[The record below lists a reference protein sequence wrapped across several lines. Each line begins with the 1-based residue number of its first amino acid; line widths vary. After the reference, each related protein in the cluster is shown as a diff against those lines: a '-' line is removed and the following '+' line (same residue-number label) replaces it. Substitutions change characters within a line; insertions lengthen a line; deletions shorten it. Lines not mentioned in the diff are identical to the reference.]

1 MKASNQHFY
10 PRMTAKWSI
19 FAAFLT
25 FTFFSFQVFP
35 LFKSAEDKAKVHH
48 YKAIKFNQAGKLK
61 KAMKE
66 LKKAL
71 RLDRKNEYLVDLA
84 NLYAKKGELKKAFN
98 TVGKVAVKDGSP
110 HINKV
115 ELLAWKAYYAISIG
129 ERFAP
134 FESFNRAIRLMKLH
148 KIDSTQLMS
157 NLYNNS
163 AVSRLFYNDKTPKE
177 EKLRIHYRDFR
188 QAKDRLLKAL
198 EYYPDNCVAQYNL
211 DFVQTVLEVP
221 QDSLGTVRYVIDS
234 LYEWRR
240 FPDLD
245 CVIPPPPPHDE
256 ILTTLNK
263 EKEVVFVLDISGS
276 MRFMAPNGKS
286 RFQAMKDLVLSLL
299 DDLDEAVEIGLITLG
314 QDCHRTPLREIK
326 VGTYSREELKRFVR
340 NLNLNGE
347 TPLNNRLDRAAHLF
361 SKKKREKAIFLCSD
375 GINSCGQG
383 STCRIGEQLRGRKI
397 KVFAFSLLLE
407 NSQAYREYAIYDC
420 ITKATYGELLG
431 ITETE
436 DIQVKTT
443 HIRDAVYPLALKV
456 DDLLSGEFKD
466 LVPQDSVLMYKPNR
480 VAAN

>member
-1 MKASNQHFY
+1 MKTSNQYFS
-10 PRMTAKWSI
+10 PQLSIKWLI
-19 FAAFLT
+19 FSGLLL
-25 FTFFSFQVFP
+25 FTFFSFQALPFLKAP
-35 LFKSAEDKAKVHH
+35 EDRAKTHH
-48 YKAIKFNQAGKLK
+48 YKAIKLNQKGKRK
-61 KAMKE
+61 KAIKE

-71 RLDRKNEYLVDLA
+71 RLDRRNEYLVDLA
-84 NLYAKKGELKKAFN
+84 NLYAKEGEVKKAFN
-98 TVGKVAVKDGSP
+98 TVRKVTVKDGSS
-110 HINKV
+110 HISKV

-134 FESFNRAIRLMKLH
+134 FESFNGAINLMKRH
-148 KIDSTQLMS
+148 KIDSTQLLS

-163 AVSRLFYNDKTPKE
+163 AVSRLFYNDKTSE
-177 EKLRIHYRDFR
+177 GEKLRIHYRDFR
-188 QAKDRLLKAL
+188 QAKEKLLKAL

-211 DFVQTVLEVP
+211 DFVKTVLEVP

-234 LYEWRR
+234 LYKWRR

-245 CVIPPPPPHDE
+245 CVIPPPPPHEE

-314 QDCHRTPLREIK
+314 QDCNRTPLRELK
-326 VGTYSREELKRFVR
+326 VGNYSREELKRFVR
-340 NLNLNGE
+340 NLSLNGE
-347 TPLNNRLDRAAHLF
+347 TPLNNRLDRAAYLF
-361 SKKKREKAIFLCSD
+361 TKKKREKAIFLCSD

-383 STCRIGEQLRGRKI
+383 STCRIGDQLRGKKI
-397 KVFAFSLLLE
+397 KVYAFSLLLE

-466 LVPQDSVLMYKPNR
+466 LVPQDSILAHSSNKVVSN
-480 VAAN
+480 